1 MKGKLR
7 TAGWSIVFLA
17 LSFLLLSWGTVEIT
31 PGEALVY
38 TWQAVLGVESGSISS
53 DVVQYLRLPHFIL
66 AFAVGWGLALCGTVM
81 QAVMRNPLADPYLL
95 GISSGAGLGAV
106 IAMALGADAYLGVHG
121 VSMCAFLGAVGISLA
136 ILFVASAAG
145 KGDSLTLL
153 LVGFAM
159 NALCSA
165 ALSFIIQ
172 AMADTHK
179 TKSVQFWLMGNIM
192 ADSWTDIGILAGI
205 IAAGSI
211 FFMGQRR
218 ILDLMLIGDEL
229 SLSMGRNLAVYRKI
243 YILVVAV
250 LVGSIVYVAGMVGF
264 IGLIIPHMVRMAA
277 GSGHKSLIPLAGLA
291 GGCFMAWAD
300 VLGRNLINGTELPV
314 GIMAAVCGAPFFA
327 WLLLGGK
334 YGGRP

>member
-7 TAGWSIVFLA
+7 TAGWSIVFLV
-17 LSFLLLSWGTVEIT
+17 LSFLSLSWGIVEIT
-31 PGEALVY
+31 PKEALVY
-38 TWQAVLGVESGSISS
+38 TWQAVLGMESGSISS

-95 GISSGAGLGAV
+95 GISSGAGLGSV

-121 VSMCAFLGAVGISLA
+121 VSICAFLGAVGISLV

-145 KGDSLTLL
+145 KGDNLTLL

-192 ADSWTDIGILAGI
+192 ADSWISGSWQALLRREVFSLWDREEFLTSCLSVMSFPSVWEGIWRYTGK
-205 IAAGSI
+205 
-211 FFMGQRR
+211 
-218 ILDLMLIGDEL
+218 
-229 SLSMGRNLAVYRKI
+229 YI
-243 YILVVAV
+243 Y
-250 LVGSIVYVAGMVGF
+250 
-264 IGLIIPHMVRMAA
+264 
-277 GSGHKSLIPLAGLA
+277 
-291 GGCFMAWAD
+291 
-300 VLGRNLINGTELPV
+300 
-314 GIMAAVCGAPFFA
+314 
-327 WLLLGGK
+327 WLL
-334 YGGRP
+334 PF